1 MWEGTGSTREGNT
14 EVWRG
19 VLRGDHNLSFDL
31 DENNPAERW
40 FVLMCGKVRGPFI
53 SSFYTDP

>member
-31 DENNPAERW
+31 DENNR
-40 FVLMCGKVRGPFI
+40 FVLMCDKVRGPFI